1 MSDKLAVIYIWIT
14 ILACAGAIAVM
25 LMTGNLGKSESLPEE
40 EKQGN
45 MQEQL
50 IFYAES
56 DDLAEN
62 SLQIPLPAETEKQQ
76 VTIESDYKNK
86 TIRIQ
91 IAKQPEGV
99 LTGNYFYQNPVRYC
113 AALQDMELIE
123 DENTI
128 TFLAEFASGFEWEMK
143 FEEQAGEK
151 ELNIQLVRPRDK
163 YEKIV
168 VLDAGHGGAD
178 SGNVIKGEDETIIL
192 SEKELAF
199 SVVQKAGG
207 ILEKEGIQVYYT
219 RSAEDNPSDEER
231 VSLANEVQAD
241 MFISVHLDSSEDTSL
256 YGMRTIYN
264 ETYFIPDFTSADLA
278 YLLLEKVA
286 ASTNEKAIGFEPAAG
301 ESVLIQN
308 AMVPV
313 TQLNIGYL
321 SNRQEQ
327 KLLERED
334 YVQRIAEGICEAVL
348 AGYEEIEK

>member
-1 MSDKLAVIYIWIT
+1 MSDKLATIYIWIT

-25 LMTGNLGKSESLPEE
+25 LAVGNPKKGESLPEE
-40 EKQGN
+40 EKQEN
-45 MQEQL
+45 TQEQPG
-50 IFYAES
+50 FYAEG

-62 SLQIPLPAETEKQQ
+62 SLQVLLPAETEKQH
-76 VTIESDYKNK
+76 VTIESDYRNK

-91 IAKQPEGV
+91 IAKQPEAV
-99 LTGNYFYQNPVRYC
+99 LTEEYFYQNPVRYC
-113 AALQDMELIE
+113 AALQDMEIEE

-128 TFLAEFASGFEWEMK
+128 TLWAEFASGFEWEMK
-143 FEEQAGEK
+143 FEEQAGERY
-151 ELNIQLVRPRDK
+151 LNIQLVRPRDK

-168 VLDAGHGGAD
+168 VLDAGHGGTD
-178 SGNVIKGEDETIIL
+178 DGNVIRGEDETIIL

-199 SVVQKAGG
+199 SVVGKAGG
-207 ILEKEGIQVYYT
+207 LLEKEGVQVYYT
-219 RSAEDNPSDEER
+219 RCAEDNPSDEER

-264 ETYFIPDFTSADLA
+264 ETYFIPDFASADLA

-286 ASTNEKAIGFEPAAG
+286 ASTNEKAIGFEPASG